1 MDGEVTNQVTEMQL
15 MAPTEVDEIKS
26 AQVNLS
32 NSSTVEPVSNEE
44 SQVDLIEQL
53 EVVST
58 QNQVKINMKYEQ
70 KLMKKW

>member
-32 NSSTVEPVSNEE
+32 NPSAVEPVSSKE